1 MAHNIFWLIGA
12 IRPVHIKTESE
23 GLIIIIIQISLEGA
37 VFLKL
42 LENLKP
48 LKFYYA
54 LRRKIEI

>member
-37 VFLKL
+37 VFFQTSG
-42 LENLKP
+42 ESQP